1 MSAGICVMNRNA
13 VALAADSAATIGQH
27 IAIRNSANKLF
38 SLSGYAPVGVIIY
51 ANADLMRIP
60 VEIIIKEYKNQLVQK
75 PYLTLEEYV
84 ADFLAYIEKNVTL
97 FHFAENEGNYIQS
110 VCADLLNGTQNDCRG
125 FLESERKKLTRE
137 LTEEE
142 MIAAAEKAVKQTEQF
157 IDFFP
162 PLPDA
167 SFGEYVKNTYSGL
180 IEKCIETSFP
190 WIPNVSRSN
199 LIQKL
204 CTIFDKDFFRDGY
217 VGIAIAGYGRSDIF
231 PKVKHLH
238 VGGVINGKLRYKTV
252 EEASIS
258 ENNMSS
264 ILPLAQTDVMQT
276 FLFGINDSF
285 IQDMGNVIPQEIDEC
300 FSQMDDQLFAEAKKN
315 DVKQNVAQMTSK
327 VIQKLAAKARQ
338 EYMIPILQSVATLP
352 IEELAMLA
360 ESMINIT
367 SLRRKVAIDNN
378 IGTVGGP
385 IDVAIISKSDGF
397 IWLKRKH
404 YFDAKYN
411 PQYLMTHYGC
421 SRISY
426 DEGDGGNV

>member
-38 SLSGYAPVGVIIY
+38 SLSRYAPVGVIIY

-60 VEIIIKEYKNQLVQK
+60 VEIIIKEYKNQLGQK
-75 PYLTLEEYV
+75 PYLLLEEYV
-84 ADFLAYIEKNVTL
+84 ADFLAYIEKNATL
-97 FHFAENEGNYIQS
+97 FHFAENEENYVQS
-110 VCADLLNGTQNDCRG
+110 LCINLLNGTQTDCQR
-125 FLESERKKLTRE
+125 FLTSEQQRLARE
-137 LTEEE
+137 LTDEERTTV
-142 MIAAAEKAVKQTEQF
+142 IQKAIEQTIQF
-157 IDFFP
+157 IDN
-162 PLPDA
+162 LPVLTGTA
-167 SFGEYVKNTYSGL
+167 FEAYVKSTYQGL
-180 IEKCIETSFP
+180 IENCISGTFP
-190 WIPNVSRSN
+190 WIPESSRPA
-199 LIQKL
+199 LIDKL
-204 CTIFDKDFFRDGY
+204 YSIFDKDFFRNGY
-217 VGIAIAGYGRSDIF
+217 VGIAIAGYGCSDIF

-238 VGGVINGKLRYKTV
+238 VGGVFAGKIRYKIV
-252 EEASIS
+252 DEASIS
-258 ENNMSS
+258 ENNVSS

-285 IQDMGNVIPQEIDEC
+285 IQDMGNVIPQEINDC
-300 FSQMDDQLFAEAKKN
+300 FSRMDDQLFAESKK
-315 DVKQNVAQMTSK
+315 DMVKQNVAQMTSK
-327 VIQKLAAKARQ
+327 VIQKLADKARQ
-338 EYMIPILQSVATLP
+338 EYMNPILQSVATLP

-367 SLRRKVAIDNN
+367 SLRRRVAIDNN

-421 SRISY
+421 SRISCN
-426 DEGDGGNV
+426 EGDGENV

>member
-27 IAIRNSANKLF
+27 VAIRNSANKLF
-38 SLSGYAPVGVIIY
+38 SLSRYAPVGVIIY

-60 VEIIIKEYKNQLVQK
+60 VEIISKEYKNQLGQK
-75 PYLTLEEYV
+75 PYLLLEEYV
-84 ADFLAYIEKNVTL
+84 SDFLAYIEKNSGL
-97 FHFAENEGNYIQS
+97 FRFAENEANYIQS
-110 VCADLLNGTQNDCRG
+110 VCIDLLNGTKNDCRR
-125 FLESERKKLTRE
+125 LLDAETQRMSRKLM
-137 LTEEE
+137 EEE
-142 MIAAAEKAVKQTEQF
+142 QVALVEKAVEQTKNF
-157 IDFFP
+157 VDGLS
-162 PLPDA
+162 PLADVA
-167 SFGEYVKNTYSGL
+167 FKEYVENTYTDS
-180 IEKCIETSFP
+180 IEKCIESNFA
-190 WIPNVSRSN
+190 WIPATLRPD
-199 LIQKL
+199 LIRKI
-204 CTIFDKDFFRDGY
+204 CAIFDKNFFRDGY
-217 VGIAIAGYGRSDIF
+217 VGIAVAGYGRTDIF

-285 IQDMGNVIPQEIDEC
+285 IQDIGNVIPQEINDC
-300 FSQMDDQLFAEAKKN
+300 FNQMDDQLFAEAKK
-315 DVKQNVAQMTSK
+315 DAVKQNVAQMTPR

-338 EYMIPILQSVATLP
+338 EYMNPILQSVATLP
-352 IEELAMLA
+352 IEELALLA

-411 PQYLMTHYGC
+411 PQYLLTHYGC
-421 SRISY
+421 SRISCN
-426 DEGDGGNV
+426 EGNGENV

>member
-27 IAIRNSANKLF
+27 AAIRNSANKLF
-38 SLSGYAPVGVIIY
+38 SLSRYAPVGVIIY

-60 VEIIIKEYKNQLVQK
+60 VEIIIKEYKNQLGQK

-84 ADFLAYIEKNVTL
+84 TDFLEYIEKNAAL
-97 FHFAENEGNYIQS
+97 FHFSENEENYVQS
-110 VCADLLNGTQNDCRG
+110 VCENLLNGMQNDCKG
-125 FLESERKKLTRE
+125 FLESESKRLSRA

-142 MIAAAEKAVKQTEQF
+142 LIAVAEKAVEQTKQF
-157 IDFFP
+157 IDFFS
-162 PLPDA
+162 PLPGA
-167 SFGEYVKNTYSGL
+167 SFGEYVRNTYNGF
-180 IEKCIETSFP
+180 IEKTIESSFS
-190 WIPNVSRSN
+190 WIPNASRPD

-204 CTIFDKDFFRDGY
+204 CTIFDRDFFRAGY
-217 VGIAIAGYGRSDIF
+217 VGIAIAGYGRADIF

-238 VGGVINGKLRYKTV
+238 ISGVINGRLRYKMV

-258 ENNMSS
+258 ENYMAS

-285 IQDMGNVIPQEIDEC
+285 IQDMGNVIPQEINDC
-300 FSQMDDQLFAEAKKN
+300 FSRMDDQLFAEAKK
-315 DVKQNVAQMTSK
+315 DVVKQNVAQMTSK
-327 VIQKLAAKARQ
+327 VIQKLADKARQ
-338 EYMIPILQSVATLP
+338 EYMNPILQSVATLP

-367 SLRRKVAIDNN
+367 SLRRRVAIDNN

-421 SRISY
+421 SRISCN
-426 DEGDGGNV
+426 EGDGENV

>member
-38 SLSGYAPVGVIIY
+38 SLSRYAPVGVIIY

-60 VEIIIKEYKNQLVQK
+60 VEIIIKEYKNQLGQK
-75 PYLTLEEYV
+75 PYLLVEEYV
-84 ADFLAYIEKNVTL
+84 ADFLAYIEKNATL
-97 FHFAENEGNYIQS
+97 FHFAETEENYVQS
-110 VCADLLNGTQNDCRG
+110 LCINLLNGTQTDYQH
-125 FLESERKKLTRE
+125 FLTSEQQRLARE
-137 LTEEE
+137 LTDEERTTV
-142 MIAAAEKAVKQTEQF
+142 IQKAIEQTIQF
-157 IDFFP
+157 IDN
-162 PLPDA
+162 LPVLTGTA
-167 SFGEYVKNTYSGL
+167 FEAYVKSTYQGL
-180 IEKCIETSFP
+180 IENCISGTFP
-190 WIPNVSRSN
+190 WIPESSRPA
-199 LIQKL
+199 LIDKL
-204 CTIFDKDFFRDGY
+204 YSIFDKDFFRNGY
-217 VGIAIAGYGRSDIF
+217 VGIAIAGYGCSDIF

-238 VGGVINGKLRYKTV
+238 VGGVVAGKIRYKIV
-252 EEASIS
+252 DEASIS
-258 ENNMSS
+258 ENNVSS

-285 IQDMGNVIPQEIDEC
+285 IQDMGNVIPQEINDC
-300 FSQMDDQLFAEAKKN
+300 FSRMDDQLFAESKK
-315 DVKQNVAQMTSK
+315 DMVKQNVAQMTSK
-327 VIQKLAAKARQ
+327 VIQKLADKARQ
-338 EYMIPILQSVATLP
+338 EYMNPILQSVATLP

-367 SLRRKVAIDNN
+367 SLRRRVAIDNN

-421 SRISY
+421 SRISCN
-426 DEGDGGNV
+426 EGDGENV